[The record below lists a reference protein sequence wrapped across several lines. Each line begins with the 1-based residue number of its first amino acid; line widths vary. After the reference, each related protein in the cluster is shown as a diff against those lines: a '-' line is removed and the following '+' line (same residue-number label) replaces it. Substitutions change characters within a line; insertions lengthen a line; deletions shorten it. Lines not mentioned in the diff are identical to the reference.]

1 MATQHRGFRRKGYD
15 ADKPQEGRRPRRLS
29 EYGLQLREK
38 QNLKAAY
45 GILEKQFRRYIKQA
59 HRREGVTA
67 DLLVQ
72 ALEMRLDNAVFR
84 AGFAINRNQARQL
97 VSHRHIMVNGRIVNV
112 GSSQVRRGDVIEV
125 KEKSREI
132 VPVVQAISSSS
143 DAARPEWLQVDVANR
158 RAIVVGLPDADRVDT
173 GADMKRVIE
182 FYSR

>member
-1 MATQHRGFRRKGYD
+1 MATKHRGFRRKGYD
-15 ADKPQEGRRPRRLS
+15 PEKVQDGRRPRRLS

-59 HRREGVTA
+59 TSKEGVTA

-72 ALEMRLDNAVFR
+72 ALEQRLDNVIYR
-84 AGFAINRNQARQL
+84 AGFAITRNQARQT
-97 VSHRHIMVNGRIVNV
+97 VSHRHVMVNGRIVNV
-112 GSSQVRRGDVIEV
+112 ASFGVRPGDVVEI

-132 VPVVQAISSSS
+132 VPIVQAIASSS
-143 DAARPEWLQVDVANR
+143 DSARPEWLQVDVENR
-158 RAIVVGLPDADRVDT
+158 RATVVGVPDAEKVDT